1 MTSINKSQS
10 PMLNLLDEIYRD
22 PFLASID
29 AACENYHAARRAEE
43 YADIKEEIEDHI
55 ADLDLDTIWE
65 SLGPDA
71 HKNHYTVAIEA
82 RRFIAE
88 ENWLELGRL
97 LGEGAKKYLRPIA
110 ADEIKARTFD

>member
-1 MTSINKSQS
+1 
-10 PMLNLLDEIYRD
+10 MLNLLDEIYRD

-82 RRFIAE
+82 RRVIAE
-88 ENWLELGRL
+88 ENWTELGRL